1 MIKSFKHRGLEEFF
15 FYGRKKNLQSRH
27 LTKLEDIL
35 DLLNAAGNIKDI
47 NFPGSGLHQL
57 KGNFKGHWAVK
68 ISGNWRL
75 TFKFENANAY
85 EVNLIDYH

>member
-15 FYGRKKNLQSRH
+15 FDGKKKGLQSKH
-27 LTKLEDIL
+27 LVKLEDIL
-35 DLLNAAGNIKDI
+35 DLLDAAENIKDM

-57 KGNFKGHWAVK
+57 KGKLKGYWAIK

-85 EVNLIDYH
+85 EVDYIDYH